1 MLFFNPEITIWI
13 YQDKV
18 DMRKQ
23 IDGLSIIVSSNMN
36 KNPCKGGVFL
46 FFSKHSDKVKLL
58 LRDKNGFALLYKRLE
73 KGLFKIPRN
82 KETLD
87 YEQLCWLLSG
97 LDISELK
104 GHTKLD
110 YDTLF

>member
-1 MLFFNPEITIWI
+1 MLFNPTITVWL

-36 KNPCKGGVFL
+36 KDPCSGEIFL
-46 FFSKHSDKVKLL
+46 FCSKRSDKLKILYW
-58 LRDKNGFALLYKRLE
+58 DKNGFALFYKRLE
-73 KGLFKIPRN
+73 KGSFKIPKN
-82 KETLD
+82 KEILD

-97 LDISELK
+97 LDISNLQ
-104 GHTKLD
+104 GHKRLNYST
-110 YDTLF
+110 FF